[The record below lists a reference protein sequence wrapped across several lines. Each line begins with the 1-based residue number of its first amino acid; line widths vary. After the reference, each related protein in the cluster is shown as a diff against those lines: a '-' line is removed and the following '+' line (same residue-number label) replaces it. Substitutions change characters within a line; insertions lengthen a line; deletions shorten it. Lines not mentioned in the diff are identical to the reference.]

1 MRVVPSPVPASVSA
15 VAAKVL
21 PKPVARQVNA
31 RIGHFLAVLASLCVM
46 LALVLAVPLV
56 EASMKLRSGE
66 PVDEPSDVEAGT
78 WAGVIP
84 LRRVASDPVSASDSH
99 DDVPPD
105 VVRRAGELARGPLG

>member
-1 MRVVPSPVPASVSA
+1 MRPHTRKEL
-15 VAAKVL
+15 AAT
-21 PKPVARQVNA
+21 
-31 RIGHFLAVLASLCVM
+31 S
-46 LALVLAVPLV
+46 VLAVPLV

-99 DDVPPD
+99 
-105 VVRRAGELARGPLG
+105 EPLPSSH